1 VPGHRSAESRVPQGR
16 PVEGHGSAQA
26 RNGPVGRLPEVSA
39 VPMGP
44 GRFSRLKPA
53 VNCRPSVPENAH
65 QQWGGSPHRTEHWL
79 SVAEGNWVAERRF
92 CLHSLAAEIPLKTV
106 TQIRFQI
113 VCCEIRV
120 KQNDQRL

>member
-1 VPGHRSAESRVPQGR
+1 MRASAVGSNVPEGQIAYSAAVQCRGHRSAESRVPQGR

-44 GRFSRLKPA
+44 GRFSRLKPP
-53 VNCRPSVPENAH
+53 VSCRPSAPENAH

-79 SVAEGNWVAERRF
+79 SVAEGNWVAER
-92 CLHSLAAEIPLKTV
+92 
-106 TQIRFQI
+106 
-113 VCCEIRV
+113 
-120 KQNDQRL
+120 